1 MASADTVISVRHLAK
16 AYGGNV
22 AVADVSFDVAA
33 GEIFGILGPN
43 GAGKTTTVE
52 TLQGLRTPDAG
63 DISILGL
70 DPRRDAAALK
80 RRIGSQLQESA
91 LPDRIRV
98 WEALDLFASLTPG
111 SVDWRAVMAEWGL
124 ADRPK
129 AQFGSLS
136 GGQRQRLFVALA
148 LVNEPEVVFLD
159 EMTTGLDPAGRRV
172 AWELVRRI
180 RERGANVVLVTHFMD
195 EAEALCDR
203 VAVIAEGRVVA
214 LDTPGA
220 LIAEHGGAARIT
232 FTTALPDLVWVEAI
246 PGVVTVTRRGEVA
259 EVTGTGAFL
268 ARVAAGLVERGEA
281 PEDLTVATADL
292 EDVYLR
298 LVGNE
303 DPR

>member
-1 MASADTVISVRHLAK
+1 MVGADTVISVRHLAK

-52 TLQGLRTPDAG
+52 ALQGLRTPDAG

-124 ADRPK
+124 ADRPE
-129 AQFGSLS
+129 ASFGSLS
-136 GGQRQRLFVALA
+136 GGQQQRLFVALA

-172 AWELVRRI
+172 AWDLVRRI
-180 RERGANVVLVTHFMD
+180 RDRGATVVLVTHFMD

-203 VAVIAEGRVVA
+203 VAVIAEGRVIA

-232 FTTALPDLVWVEAI
+232 FTTALPDLGWVEST
-246 PGVVTVTRRGEVA
+246 PGVVAVTRRGEVV

-298 LVGNE
+298 LVGGD